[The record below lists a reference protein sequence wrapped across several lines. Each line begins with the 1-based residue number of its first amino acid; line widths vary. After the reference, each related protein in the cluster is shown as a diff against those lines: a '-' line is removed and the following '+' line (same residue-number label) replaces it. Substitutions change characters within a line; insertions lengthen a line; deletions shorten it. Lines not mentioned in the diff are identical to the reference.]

1 MHEFVLNDNTY
12 RLPERW
18 EELTPDQFL
27 TLVELLGKYKRS
39 EIDFLE
45 MKVLFVMKV
54 LGIKPR
60 RIRSEEKR
68 RLRDENLFR
77 MSQHVDFF
85 FQIIYVNQE
94 KFERFSPEVQERL
107 KKELPEDIESK
118 NPEYRIAARMKKYYD
133 VDAVF
138 LTNLLPEIHMG
149 RQRYP
154 GYSIEMS
161 DEIATTTLKAL
172 QFSDAMTVT
181 DRIIEGK
188 EDLLPLLIGILY
200 QRGTY
205 DSHLA
210 RERSKTFKNLSETV
224 KQAVFLNFVA
234 VREYIIRHTKYKILF
249 TREES
254 QQKKQKK
261 DKYSNGLVD
270 SIDSL
275 VRMGYGTGEEMEGK
289 DLFRFLDTIIKSMRD
304 NIRAALKEKD
314 VKKSD
319 VAKQMGIS
327 VKIINELE

>member
-12 RLPERW
+12 RLPEKW
-18 EELTPDQFL
+18 EELNPDQFL
-27 TLVELLGKYKRS
+27 TLVDLLTKYKRS

-45 MKVLFVMKV
+45 MKVLFVMKI
-54 LGIKPR
+54 LGVKPR

-68 RLRDENLFR
+68 RLRDENLYR

-85 FQIIYVNQE
+85 LQIIYVNQE

-107 KKELPEDIESK
+107 KKELPEEIDEK
-118 NPEYRIAARMKKYYD
+118 NPEYRIAAKMKKYYD

-138 LTNLLPEIHMG
+138 LTNLLLEIRMG
-149 RQRYP
+149 RQLYS
-154 GYSIEMS
+154 GYSIEMT
-161 DEIATTTLKAL
+161 DEIATTTLTAL

-200 QRGTY
+200 QRGDY

-210 RERSKTFKNLSETV
+210 RERAKIFERLPETV

-234 VREYIIRHTKYKILF
+234 VREYLVRHTKYKILF
-249 TREES
+249 TRDET
-254 QQKKQKK
+254 KKKKKK

-275 VRMGYGTGEEMEGK
+275 VRMGYGTGYEMENK

-304 NIRAALKEKD
+304 SIRAALKEKD
-314 VKKSD
+314 AKKSD

-327 VKIINELE
+327 MKIINELE